1 MLSAVLLTGCS
12 SPQSERQAVS
22 EALTVRS
29 KALNSRDAAQY
40 ISVLSADYNHN
51 GKDYF
56 RIKESLISNFQ
67 TFESISYQP
76 AEMTISL
83 HGKYA
88 EAVGAYRM
96 RVVVRNKELVLDGT
110 EHLQLAKEPEGWKI
124 IGGL

>member
-1 MLSAVLLTGCS
+1 MLSAVLFTGCS
-12 SPQSERQAVS
+12 SSQSERQAVT
-22 EALTVRS
+22 ETLAVRS
-29 KALNSRDAAQY
+29 KALNSRNAAQY
-40 ISVLSADYNHN
+40 ISIVSADYNHN
-51 GKDYF
+51 GKDYS
-56 RIKESLISNFQ
+56 RLKESLINNFR

-83 HGKYA
+83 RGKYA

-110 EHLQLAKEPEGWKI
+110 EHLKLAKEPEGWKI